1 MISRR
6 KYMSNLPK
14 IKHHPSKKNRADGIV
29 TNYQSQTKL
38 SQTEQDQNTAGSIW
52 LPGPEVCRKLQG
64 SGPDCARQY

>member
-29 TNYQSQTKL
+29 TP
-38 SQTEQDQNTAGSIW
+38 I
-52 LPGPEVCRKLQG
+52 
-64 SGPDCARQY
+64 PDKIVPDGARPKYGWFYLASWTRSLKET